1 MGFLGLGDPYTW
13 EDSREEAIQYVWEHG
28 IQQFVHMWK
37 KVKDINNDSLK
48 WGDEIEYGIFTVD
61 DSSGTIRCSMRG
73 AEILSTLQRAEQPS
87 PASNK
92 SADSSHQSSGECNWV
107 PEYGAWMGSSRPA
120 SNRRLIDDPPHAFS
134 LTIRKLSNPNPA
146 VEGTPAQPYTGF
158 ASDLLAV
165 EKNMRKRRARLL
177 AALKPDE
184 ICPTVP
190 CFPLLGVGQ
199 WTEPA
204 AAPGGPVAKSLFVPD
219 ECINPHPRF
228 AALTQNIR
236 RRKGSKVDIRMPRF
250 VDTHTPAPALPKGC
264 PAPESVAAADSMDEV
279 YMDAMAFGMGC
290 CCLQVTFQARE
301 VAESRHLYDQLAVL
315 SPMFLALT
323 AATPYARGSLLD
335 TDSRWDIISQSVDD
349 RTPAERSAPSAAA
362 DASSSHYHPSMAAG
376 GRTAQHK
383 SRYDSISLYICEA
396 LGKDSTTCSAL
407 LNDVPAPHD
416 ECAYG
421 QLVEAG
427 IDPLLARHVAHLF
440 SRDPLVIFRGRV
452 SEIDDLESTEHFE
465 NLQSTNWQTVRW
477 KPPPASSKRLGG
489 DADIGWRV
497 EFRSMEVQLTDFEN
511 AAFTVFIVLVS
522 RVILYF
528 DLNLYQPLSKVDEN
542 MKRAQTRDALLAQ
555 KFWFCQT
562 LMPSDGCGCPGEY
575 ANSGPAPKAPPSAE
589 DRKLPRDKVAGV
601 VGELPMQEISVLEM
615 LQGKGDF
622 KGLVPMI
629 MAYLDVIGT
638 DAITLRGVST
648 YLDFIVARAAGELMT
663 PAAWQRKYV
672 RSHPDYKFDSKISS
686 RIAADLMAKCHR
698 IGKGLDK
705 VPELHGAFH
714 IEPVHAAATEA
725 LLVSNLPLQ
734 HSASSV
740 GRAVERYAQRSE
752 LMAKKRKLQGELEQ
766 QKRQIQHT
774 QQSLS
779 AIESELEAYEL
790 PAMEG
795 ARLTPPVPASGV

>member
-1 MGFLGLGDPYTW
+1 
-13 EDSREEAIQYVWEHG
+13 
-28 IQQFVHMWK
+28 
-37 KVKDINNDSLK
+37 
-48 WGDEIEYGIFTVD
+48 
-61 DSSGTIRCSMRG
+61 
-73 AEILSTLQRAEQPS
+73 
-87 PASNK
+87 
-92 SADSSHQSSGECNWV
+92 
-107 PEYGAWMGSSRPA
+107 
-120 SNRRLIDDPPHAFS
+120 
-134 LTIRKLSNPNPA
+134 
-146 VEGTPAQPYTGF
+146 
-158 ASDLLAV
+158 
-165 EKNMRKRRARLL
+165 
-177 AALKPDE
+177 
-184 ICPTVP
+184 
-190 CFPLLGVGQ
+190 
-199 WTEPA
+199 
-204 AAPGGPVAKSLFVPD
+204 
-219 ECINPHPRF
+219 
-228 AALTQNIR
+228 
-236 RRKGSKVDIRMPRF
+236 
-250 VDTHTPAPALPKGC
+250 
-264 PAPESVAAADSMDEV
+264 
-279 YMDAMAFGMGC
+279 
-290 CCLQVTFQARE
+290 
-301 VAESRHLYDQLAVL
+301 
-315 SPMFLALT
+315 
-323 AATPYARGSLLD
+323 
-335 TDSRWDIISQSVDD
+335 
-349 RTPAERSAPSAAA
+349 
-362 DASSSHYHPSMAAG
+362 
-376 GRTAQHK
+376 
-383 SRYDSISLYICEA
+383 
-396 LGKDSTTCSAL
+396 
-407 LNDVPAPHD
+407 
-416 ECAYG
+416 
-421 QLVEAG
+421 
-427 IDPLLARHVAHLF
+427 
-440 SRDPLVIFRGRV
+440 
-452 SEIDDLESTEHFE
+452 
-465 NLQSTNWQTVRW
+465 VRW

-672 RSHPDYKFDSKISS
+672 RSHPDYKFDSQISS

-779 AIESELEAYEL
+779 TIESELEAYEL